1 MNSVILVVI
10 SFIIGGGMV
19 LSIALVGCWYV
30 NYRRKKDML
39 PYQKYKMQLNAYKP
53 KK

>member
-10 SFIIGGGMV
+10 SFIIGGGLV
-19 LSIALVGCWYV
+19 LGITMFGCWYV
-30 NYRRKKDML
+30 KYRQKKQML
-39 PYQKYKMQLNAYKP
+39 PYQKYRMQLNAYKP